1 MSIAIISDRNPDAW
15 IKALNKHQN
24 DIEVEV
30 YPDISNKK
38 EVEYALV
45 WNHPPGVFKEFP
57 NIKVI
62 ASMGAGVDH
71 IMRDPELPEN
81 VKITRIVDEQLAKDM
96 AEFVLALVLNKLR
109 NLSLHHYLEQQR
121 EWKPKSY
128 QRIDEVKIGIMG
140 MGELGSTVG
149 KKLTKNGFSVSGWAN
164 SKKDLD
170 NIKVYAGKEE
180 LDPFLAESEILVCL
194 LPLTPDTENILN
206 KELFRKLPENAF
218 LINVAR
224 GNHLVENGLLE
235 MIDNEHLSGAAL
247 DVFRKEPL
255 PEEHPFWK
263 HPKIQVTPHIA
274 SVTKPASVVSQVVGN
289 YERMKN
295 KEELEN
301 VVDTEKGY

>member
-1 MSIAIISDRNPDAW
+1 MSIAVISDRNPDAW
-15 IKALNKHQN
+15 IKALHENQN

-30 YPDISNKK
+30 YPDISNKEK
-38 EVEYALV
+38 VEYALV

-81 VKITRIVDEQLAKDM
+81 VKVTRIVDEQLAKDM

-109 NLSLHHYLEQQR
+109 NLSLHQHLEQQR

-128 QRIDEVKIGIMG
+128 QRIEEVKIGIMG

-149 KKLTKNGFSVSGWAN
+149 KKLTENGFSVNGWSN

-170 NIKVYAGKEE
+170 NIKVYAGREE
-180 LDPFLAESEILVCL
+180 LDPFLAESDILICL
-194 LPLTPDTENILN
+194 LPLTPDTENILDKN
-206 KELFRKLPENAF
+206 LFRKLPENAF

-224 GNHLVENGLLE
+224 GNHLVEKDLIE
-235 MIDNEHLSGAAL
+235 MIDSEHLSGAAL

-255 PEEHPFWK
+255 PEDHPFWN

-274 SVTKPASVVSQVVGN
+274 SVTKPDSVVSQVLGN

-295 KEELEN
+295 KEELQN
-301 VVDTEKGY
+301 VVDKGRGY

>member
-15 IKALNKHQN
+15 IKALHENQN

-30 YPDISNKK
+30 YPDISNKEK
-38 EVEYALV
+38 VEYALV

-81 VKITRIVDEQLAKDM
+81 VKVTRIVDEQLAKDM

-109 NLSLHHYLEQQR
+109 NLSLHQHLEQQR

-128 QRIDEVKIGIMG
+128 QRIEEVKIGIMG

-149 KKLTKNGFSVSGWAN
+149 KKLTQNGFSVNGWAN
-164 SKKDLD
+164 SKKNLD
-170 NIKVYAGKEE
+170 NIKVYAGREE
-180 LDPFLAESEILVCL
+180 LDPFLAESDILICL
-194 LPLTPDTENILN
+194 LPLTPDTENILDKN
-206 KELFRKLPENAF
+206 LFRKLPENAF

-224 GNHLVENGLLE
+224 GNHLVEKDLIK

-255 PEEHPFWK
+255 PEDHPFWNN
-263 HPKIQVTPHIA
+263 PKIQVTPHIA
-274 SVTKPASVVSQVVGN
+274 SVTKPNSVVSQVLGN

-295 KEELEN
+295 KEELQN
-301 VVDTEKGY
+301 VVDKGRGY

>member
-15 IKALNKHQN
+15 IKALHENQN

-30 YPDISNKK
+30 YPDISNKEK
-38 EVEYALV
+38 VEYALV

-81 VKITRIVDEQLAKDM
+81 VKVTRIVDEQLAKDM

-109 NLSLHHYLEQQR
+109 NLSLHQHLEQQR

-128 QRIDEVKIGIMG
+128 QRIEEVKIGIMG

-149 KKLTKNGFSVSGWAN
+149 KKLIQNGFSVSGWAN
-164 SKKDLD
+164 SKKDLG
-170 NIKVYAGKEE
+170 NIKMYAGQEE

-206 KELFRKLPENAF
+206 KDIFKKLPENAF

-224 GNHLVENGLLE
+224 GNHLVENDLID
-235 MIDNEHLSGAAL
+235 MIDTGHLSGAAL

-255 PEEHPFWK
+255 PEDHPFWN

-274 SVTKPASVVSQVVGN
+274 SVTKPASVVSQVLGN

-301 VVDTEKGY
+301 VVDKGKGY

>member
-15 IKALNKHQN
+15 IKTLNEHQKK
-24 DIEVEV
+24 IEVEV
-30 YPDISNKK
+30 YPDISNKN

-45 WNHPPGVFKEFP
+45 WNHPQGVFKEFP

-71 IMRDPELPEN
+71 IMQDPELPEN
-81 VKITRIVDEQLAKDM
+81 VKVIRIVDEQLAKDM

-109 NLSLHHYLEQQR
+109 NLSLHHHLEQQQ
-121 EWKPKSY
+121 EWKPKTY

-140 MGELGSTVG
+140 IGELGSTVS
-149 KKLTKNGFSVSGWAN
+149 KKLTENGFSVSGWAN
-164 SKKDLD
+164 SKKDLE
-170 NIKVYAGKEE
+170 NIKIYAGQEE
-180 LDPFLAESEILVCL
+180 LDPFLAESDILICL

-206 KELFRKLPENAF
+206 KDLFKKLPENAF

-224 GNHLVENGLLE
+224 GNHLVENDLIE
-235 MIDNEHLSGAAL
+235 MIDSGHLSGAAL

-255 PEEHPFWK
+255 PEKHPFWK

-274 SVTKPASVVSQVVGN
+274 SVTKPSSVVSQILEN

-295 KEELEN
+295 KEELQK
-301 VVDTEKGY
+301 VVDKEKGY